1 MCILEEMLTARLK
14 GREGGK
20 VSFSCG
26 CASYSHLSH
35 SFQGDTPIFVGQET
49 HTEGESSGNCKSVTI
64 RTQREPGITLEAAQ
78 LEDGVTWGQH
88 TVWVFWGFKGGGYHI
103 LKKKEACN

>member
-1 MCILEEMLTARLK
+1 MLTARLK

-20 VSFSCG
+20 VSFSRG
-26 CASYSHLSH
+26 CASYSHLSR
-35 SFQGDTPIFVGQET
+35 SFQGDTPIFVGQER

-64 RTQREPGITLEAAQ
+64 RTQREPGITLEAAAQ

-88 TVWVFWGFKGGGYHI
+88 TKCGCFGD
-103 LKKKEACN
+103 LKEAVAVTAL

>member
-1 MCILEEMLTARLK
+1 MHPGGNAK

-88 TVWVFWGFKGGGYHI
+88 TQCGCFGD
-103 LKKKEACN
+103 LKEAVTAF